1 MAGPS
6 GESRGEKPFLGVVP
20 ESSEKKNEEMKNR
33 KKKRR
38 LKRTV
43 ESLIPPHVVPWLV
56 DIWIGTGCSKTK
68 MHLTAF
74 CNVWACQPT
83 CMQFSEKIVMGV
95 EEPKEFEKTE
105 EAREKLKKRMWTG
118 ARVLKACKARKG

>member
-20 ESSEKKNEEMKNR
+20 ESSEKKKNEEKKKK
-33 KKKRR
+33 KKKRM
-38 LKRTV
+38 KRTV
-43 ESLIPPHVVPWLV
+43 ESLIPPHGVPWLV

-74 CNVWACQPT
+74 CNAWAYQPT
-83 CMQFSEKIVMGV
+83 CMQFSENIVMGV
-95 EEPKEFEKTE
+95 EEPGECEKNGGSAE
-105 EAREKLKKRMWTG
+105 S
-118 ARVLKACKARKG
+118 

>member
-95 EEPKEFEKTE
+95 EEPGEFEKTE

-118 ARVLKACKARKG
+118 ARVLKTCKARKG